1 MNRIVYVPGKNP
13 KPHPR
18 EHETQLWRC
27 LLAGVQHANP
37 EVAEQLRRREE
48 TLALVSWNY
57 RYYGR
62 YKSMEEDLP
71 WIDILLDKSGP
82 SEQDKR
88 EAGHWRNKSAR
99 ILYSL
104 VDQLH
109 FLINLIPDPTLRAS
123 IKDTE
128 HYFFNLKECADSVR
142 EMLKQTLR
150 QMFSTDDRILLIG
163 HSMGSIIV
171 WDSLWELWHGEENPG
186 RVDMFLSLGSPLGM
200 RYVRERLLG
209 AKAGLEH
216 RYPGN
221 IKQWINIAS
230 VGDLTAL
237 DRGVRNDYRKME
249 KLGLVE
255 FIRDEY
261 KDVYN
266 WFRNEKGLN
275 VHRSYGYLANPDV
288 GKVIADWWQLGQ

>member
-18 EHETQLWRC
+18 EHESQLWRC

-37 EVAEQLRRREE
+37 EVAEQLRQHKEA
-48 TLALVSWNY
+48 LHLVSWNH

-62 YKSMEEDLP
+62 YKSIEEDLP
-71 WIDILLDKSGP
+71 WIDRLLEKSGP
-82 SEQDKR
+82 SELDKR
-88 EAGHWRNKSAR
+88 EAEHWHKKTAR
-99 ILYSL
+99 VLYNLGDRFPS
-104 VDQLH
+104 
-109 FLINLIPDPTLRAS
+109 LINLIPDPTVKAS
-123 IKDTE
+123 IKETE

-142 EMLKQTLR
+142 ELLKESLR
-150 QMFSTDDRILLIG
+150 QMFSAGDRVLLIG
-163 HSMGSIIV
+163 HSMGSIIA

-186 RVDMFLSLGSPLGM
+186 RVDLFLSVGSPLGM
-200 RYVRERLLG
+200 QYVRDRLLG
-209 AKAGLEH
+209 ARAGPEH

-221 IKQWINIAS
+221 IRQWINIAS
-230 VGDLTAL
+230 IGDLTAL
-237 DRGVRNDYRKME
+237 DRGVRNDYRDME
-249 KLGLVE
+249 KLGMVDS
-255 FIRDEY
+255 IRDQY

-288 GKVIADWWQLGQ
+288 GKVIADWWQQSQ

>member
-13 KPHPR
+13 KPRPR
-18 EHETQLWRC
+18 EHKSQLWRC

-37 EVAEQLRRREE
+37 GVADQLHQHKES
-48 TLALVSWNY
+48 LHLVPWNH

-62 YKSMEEDLP
+62 YKPIEEDLP
-71 WIDILLDKSGP
+71 WIDVLLEKPGP
-82 SEQDKR
+82 SGQDKH
-88 EAGHWRNKSAR
+88 EADHWRNKSAR

-109 FLINLIPDPTLRAS
+109 FLINLIPDPALRAS

-142 EMLKQTLR
+142 EILKEALR
-150 QMFSTDDRILLIG
+150 KMFSADDRILLIG
-163 HSMGSIIV
+163 HSMGSIIA

-186 RVDMFLSLGSPLGM
+186 RVDLFLSLGSPLGM

-209 AKAGLEH
+209 ARAGLEY

-249 KLGLVE
+249 KLGLVDS
-255 FIRDEY
+255 IRDEY

-288 GKVIADWWQLGQ
+288 GKAIADWWQRGQ